1 METIIVL
8 GADRVGKTTMIRN
21 TKKLLESFGSSVLV
35 AHFSGID
42 PSHHSPI
49 QQFTDSL
56 SDVNSNG
63 IDFLILDRF
72 VSDTLFYEPYRAKM
86 PPIPHEYSYEVE
98 SLLLSCSSRLDLVL
112 IEHEWNSDIE
122 NRHREEII
130 EQYPKASHY
139 WVHSQVKKREI
150 EHREYYKFTK
160 EYLRSGTIIPQEN
173 IHTMDGHLY
182 DSSVT
187 LSYCDGLELP

>member
-8 GADRVGKTTMIRN
+8 GADRVGKTTTIRN

-56 SDVNSNG
+56 PSQQYG

-130 EQYPKASHY
+130 EQCPKASHY